1 MKINWGKGIVVAIV
15 LFMSFILYFVF
26 KVQSDSKYDNELVV
40 EQYYQKEQTF
50 EREMMKEQ
58 NAQNLAENVLLTNEA
73 SAIKVTFPK
82 DYDYSKI
89 TGKVSFYRPS
99 SQKLDFEIP
108 ISLASPYLLI
118 PKNNLA
124 DGRWD
129 ISIDWS
135 YEGVNYL
142 NKEIVN
148 L

>member
-1 MKINWGKGIVVAIV
+1 MKINWGKGIVIAIV

-50 EREMMKEQ
+50 ENDMMKEQ

>member
-1 MKINWGKGIVVAIV
+1 MKINWGKGIVIAIV

-50 EREMMKEQ
+50 ENDMMKEQ

-73 SAIKVTFPK
+73 SNIKVTFPK